1 MPFTSPTPR
10 PYEAAPPRR
19 RKRRRPTVLLEA
31 GTAFVYL
38 AALGAEG
45 ANEMG
50 FFGLLPFEGK
60 LALCAGAA
68 ALLPFRRRI
77 PVTCLLVL
85 AAVAG
90 ILPIGGMLTALV
102 AFDAIRRVDGPRRRT
117 VVLFTATMI
126 PVLTAIVGTVCTG
139 YGSWRYGFA
148 LGLVV
153 GGVGILVP
161 GLVGSSR
168 GQQDR
173 LVVALRERAAAA
185 EEARRLIDSASRV
198 EERSRIAAEMHDLVG
213 HRLSLISLHS
223 GGLEMALATK
233 APELK
238 DEAAQVRAATR
249 DAMNE
254 LRAVLGVLGP
264 LGRDTGTEAL
274 TDATGTRADI
284 DALAEESRAAGIA
297 VTVRWQGSD
306 LDALEPRVR
315 RAVHRVV
322 RESLTN
328 VHRYATGATVELT
341 VEHTDDR
348 VRVTVRNGA
357 PPAPPEA
364 ATGLG
369 TGRGLTGLRER
380 VGLLGGELRT
390 GPTGAGGFLVEA
402 TVPAHPASPSASAAH
417 PEASPPPDRR
427 RTPAVRR
434 PARRPAPP
442 ARPGDRRPRTRGGG
456 GDAGV
461 RTGPGAELPAGPG
474 TPLPGQRPCRHG
486 PAGRRIRVPVRQRP
500 RPRRRRGPRAA
511 PAQRHRVHLPVHR
524 RRGDWRTAGTHPV
537 LLPCRRTDR
546 HRQIL
551 GAVGPLISWPPP
563 PRSTSTTPIDLQPPI
578 GVQPPT
584 DPRSPDRPTVPRS
597 DCRGRSAAATVRP
610 GSRPSAVGSRP
621 SALARRPPR
630 GATTWPWS
638 PGTRT

>member
-1 MPFTSPTPR
+1 MPFTPPTPR

-19 RKRRRPTVLLEA
+19 RKRRRLAVLLEV
-31 GTAFVYL
+31 GTAFGYL
-38 AALGAEG
+38 SVLGALGPYA
-45 ANEMG
+45 MSY
-50 FFGLLPFEGK
+50 FDLLPIEVK

-68 ALLPFRRRI
+68 ALLPFRRRF
-77 PVTCLLVL
+77 PVTILLIL
-85 AAVAG
+85 AALAG
-90 ILPIGGMLTALV
+90 ALPICGMLTALV
-102 AFDAIRRVDGPRRRT
+102 AYDAIRRVDGPRRRT

-126 PVLTAIVGTVCTG
+126 PMLTAVAGTAGTG
-139 YGSWRYGFA
+139 YGSWRYGLA
-148 LGLVV
+148 QGIVV

-185 EEARRLIDSASRV
+185 EEARRLTDSASRV

-297 VTVRWQGSD
+297 VTVRWQGPD
-306 LDALEPRVR
+306 LDGLEPRVR

-328 VHRYATGATVELT
+328 VHRYATGASVELT

-364 ATGLG
+364 TTGLG

-380 VGLLGGELRT
+380 VGLLGGTLRT
-390 GPTGAGGFLVEA
+390 GPTGVGGFLVEA
-402 TVPAHPASPSASAAH
+402 TVPAHPAAPAASAAH
-417 PEASPPPDRR
+417 PETSPASLTAEEHHQSGALPGILRHLPGLATGILGLVGVGTMLAFGLSLVESSRPVKEPLSPESIHVGMGREAVESAYLYDNDLARAAAAGHEPRRPSSTDCIFPYTGEEALGGRLKLTRYCFRGDVLTDIDRFWV
-427 RTPAVRR
+427 PAVR
-434 PARRPAPP
+434 
-442 ARPGDRRPRTRGGG
+442 
-456 GDAGV
+456 
-461 RTGPGAELPAGPG
+461 
-474 TPLPGQRPCRHG
+474 
-486 PAGRRIRVPVRQRP
+486 
-500 RPRRRRGPRAA
+500 
-511 PAQRHRVHLPVHR
+511 
-524 RRGDWRTAGTHPV
+524 
-537 LLPCRRTDR
+537 
-546 HRQIL
+546 
-551 GAVGPLISWPPP
+551 
-563 PRSTSTTPIDLQPPI
+563 
-578 GVQPPT
+578 
-584 DPRSPDRPTVPRS
+584 
-597 DCRGRSAAATVRP
+597 
-610 GSRPSAVGSRP
+610 
-621 SALARRPPR
+621 
-630 GATTWPWS
+630 
-638 PGTRT
+638 